1 MLRLFFARLGLVGG
15 KALDACPARQ
25 SFSATVLAWHAMTRE
40 VECAGE
46 SARSFPVDN
55 YS

>member
-1 MLRLFFARLGLVGG
+1 MLRFFFARLGLVG
-15 KALDACPARQ
+15 ARAHEESPARQ
-25 SFSATVLAWHAMTRE
+25 SFSATMLAWHAMTRE

-55 YS
+55 FN